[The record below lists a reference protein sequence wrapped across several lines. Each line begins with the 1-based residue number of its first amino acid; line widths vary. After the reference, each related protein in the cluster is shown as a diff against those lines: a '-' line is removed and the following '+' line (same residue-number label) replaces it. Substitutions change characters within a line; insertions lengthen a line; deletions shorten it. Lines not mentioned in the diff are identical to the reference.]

1 MSEAQAQTETI
12 LTKQPT
18 LISLYFPYLHW
29 DSYKRMIKRRD
40 ILKERILQGRSKPAP
55 LKVARSD
62 VENKVA
68 WKYLGYDPP
77 FNCARTLDQYGYPDL
92 LDPRRRDDN
101 QILYKRTQEKIPN
114 PSDWK
119 FSRPRAMEAHF
130 QRIGEIFGR
139 SDQELEEFEAW
150 QSEFDNV
157 LDGKVLMVEQVW
169 LWVPDT
175 GMAIFQSCILYID
188 RSDQNRHR
196 CVFLSLSKLLAPTS
210 FLT

>member
-1 MSEAQAQTETI
+1 MWRTKSLGNI
-12 LTKQPT
+12 LVTTPLSTALGHWINTAIRIFWILDAEMITKYCTKGPRKRYPT
-18 LISLYFPYLHW
+18 L
-29 DSYKRMIKRRD
+29 
-40 ILKERILQGRSKPAP
+40 
-55 LKVARSD
+55 
-62 VENKVA
+62 
-68 WKYLGYDPP
+68 
-77 FNCARTLDQYGYPDL
+77 
-92 LDPRRRDDN
+92 
-101 QILYKRTQEKIPN
+101 QIG
-114 PSDWK
+114 
-119 FSRPRAMEAHF
+119 HF

>member
-1 MSEAQAQTETI
+1 
-12 LTKQPT
+12 
-18 LISLYFPYLHW
+18 
-29 DSYKRMIKRRD
+29 
-40 ILKERILQGRSKPAP
+40 
-55 LKVARSD
+55 